1 MKGMQ
6 VASTLTRPGRLR
18 FVVRVSVTAWQ
29 VALVVLAL
37 LSWEAFGRAYPLL
50 LSYPTRVVLTFPRF
64 VTDHGL
70 LGHLG
75 FSLATLILGYILAF
89 FVALAVG
96 ILLGTSRLLG
106 RMAEPYVYALY
117 ATPRVALVPLIVLW
131 FGIGYRSVV
140 FTLFLLTVFP
150 IMIATMV
157 GVRNADSMYLEVA
170 RAFRLSRL
178 KTLTKVVL
186 PGAVPFVAT
195 GMRIGAGRAVTGLI
209 IGEMFIR
216 ERGIGRLLDDAE
228 TGLIVDQIYALVIL
242 IAVIGA
248 VFPMVFKRL
257 EQRLSAWRPAT
268 FDE

>member
-1 MKGMQ
+1 MQ
-6 VASTLTRPGRLR
+6 VASTLTRLSRPGLM
-18 FVVRVSVTAWQ
+18 VRVSVNAWR
-29 VALVVLAL
+29 VTLVVLAL
-37 LSWEAFGRAYPLL
+37 LSWEALGRAYPVL
-50 LSYPTRVVLTFPRF
+50 LSYPTRVALTFPKL
-64 VTDHGL
+64 VTDHEL

-75 FSLATLILGYILAF
+75 YSLATLILGYVLAF
-89 FVALAVG
+89 AVALAVG

-106 RMAEPYVYALY
+106 RMAEPYVYAMY

-140 FTLFLLTVFP
+140 FTLFLLAVFP
-150 IMIATMV
+150 ITIATMV

-170 RAFRLSRL
+170 RAFRLSRW
-178 KTLTKVVL
+178 KTLLNVIL

-195 GMRIGAGRAVTGLI
+195 GMRLGAGRAVTGLI

-242 IAVIGA
+242 IAVLGA
-248 VFPMVFKRL
+248 AFPMIFKRL